1 MNIAGTRFA
10 SAPIARPGL
19 TPWQTLAII
28 FAYSLLAL
36 ALLPVA
42 ARPGPEIPGMTA
54 LFAAVIFV
62 TESSTSFLLFVRF
75 RQAPAWSLLL
85 LGCAYLFAALMV
97 VPHLLTFPG
106 AILTGRALIDAS
118 PQSTGWLFVSW
129 VDGYA
134 LLTLISVLL
143 EARSDG
149 LPVRTKADRA
159 IAVAVALVAA
169 LVLSFALVAT
179 LLVDHLPLLV
189 GASSWTPLNRVLI
202 LFALLMLGT
211 GIATSVWVIR
221 SPLFLWLSLALT
233 AMTFANVLS
242 EIGGARYTIG
252 WSVGR
257 ASWVISACIL
267 FLYLLDQFARQRGF
281 LRTSEQHFQLLVQA
295 VKDYAIYMLDPQGR
309 ITSWNSGAQ
318 SIKGY
323 RPHEIIG
330 QHFSRFYTAEDRQAD
345 VPARALREAEQ
356 TGKYEGEGWR
366 LRKDGGKFWAGVLID
381 PIHDQSGKLVG
392 FAKVTRDITVRRQAQ
407 EMLEQARSRALQ
419 SQKMEAVGQLTGGI
433 AHDFNNLL
441 TVILGNLD
449 IAKRDAGKLTGGIA
463 DQLTRLI
470 RNATAGAERAA
481 VLTKRLLAF
490 SRQQPLSPE
499 PLDVNRFI
507 AGAVDFL
514 QGSLGETIQIE
525 AVGAAGL
532 WQVEADPQQLEVTLF
547 NLALNARDA
556 MPKGGKLTI
565 ETSNAFLDQEY
576 CRTDP
581 EIRPGQYV
589 LISVSDTG
597 VGMNQEVA
605 GRVFEPFF
613 TTKAVGQG
621 TGLGLSQVYGFVK
634 QSGGHVRVY
643 SEPGHGT
650 TVKIYLPRLMGEIQ
664 PGRTEPTSTAGK
676 SLGETILVVEDDA
689 DVRSYI
695 VAVLRDLDYEVL
707 EAHDAATAFKLVE
720 RRGGRIDL
728 LLSDIV
734 LPGATGRELVRK
746 LHARWPALKVLYMT
760 GYSRNAIVHQGR
772 LDADVEVIQ
781 KPVVQTELA
790 ERIRIVLD
798 AVGRDKR

>member
-1 MNIAGTRFA
+1 VNIAGTRFA

-28 FAYSLLAL
+28 FAYSLIAL

-169 LVLSFALVAT
+169 LVLSFALVAI

>member
-1 MNIAGTRFA
+1 VNIAGTRFA

-169 LVLSFALVAT
+169 LVLSFALVAI

-781 KPVVQTELA
+781 KPVVQAELA

>member
-419 SQKMEAVGQLTGGI
+419 SQKMETVGQLTGGI

-481 VLTKRLLAF
+481 VVTKRLLAF

-781 KPVVQTELA
+781 KPVVQAELA

>member
-1 MNIAGTRFA
+1 VNIAGTRFA

-28 FAYSLLAL
+28 FAYSLIAL

-781 KPVVQTELA
+781 KPVVQAELA

>member
-1 MNIAGTRFA
+1 VNIAGTRFA

-781 KPVVQTELA
+781 KPVVQAELA

>member
-28 FAYSLLAL
+28 FAYSLIAL

-295 VKDYAIYMLDPQGR
+295 IKDYAIYMLDPQGR

-781 KPVVQTELA
+781 KPVVQAELA

>member
-28 FAYSLLAL
+28 FAYSLIAL

-309 ITSWNSGAQ
+309 ITSWKSGAQ

>member
-1 MNIAGTRFA
+1 VNIAGTRFA

-295 VKDYAIYMLDPQGR
+295 IKDYAIYMLDPQGR

-781 KPVVQTELA
+781 KPVVQAELA

>member
-28 FAYSLLAL
+28 FAYSLIAL

-463 DQLTRLI
+463 DQITRLI

-781 KPVVQTELA
+781 KPVVQAELA

>member
-547 NLALNARDA
+547 NLALNARYA

>member
-169 LVLSFALVAT
+169 LVLSFALVAI

>member
-1 MNIAGTRFA
+1 
-10 SAPIARPGL
+10 
-19 TPWQTLAII
+19 
-28 FAYSLLAL
+28 
-36 ALLPVA
+36 
-42 ARPGPEIPGMTA
+42 
-54 LFAAVIFV
+54 
-62 TESSTSFLLFVRF
+62 
-75 RQAPAWSLLL
+75 
-85 LGCAYLFAALMV
+85 
-97 VPHLLTFPG
+97 
-106 AILTGRALIDAS
+106 
-118 PQSTGWLFVSW
+118 
-129 VDGYA
+129 
-134 LLTLISVLL
+134 
-143 EARSDG
+143 
-149 LPVRTKADRA
+149 
-159 IAVAVALVAA
+159 
-169 LVLSFALVAT
+169 
-179 LLVDHLPLLV
+179 
-189 GASSWTPLNRVLI
+189 
-202 LFALLMLGT
+202 
-211 GIATSVWVIR
+211 VIR

-781 KPVVQTELA
+781 KPVVQAELA

>member
-295 VKDYAIYMLDPQGR
+295 VKDYAIYMLDPQAR

>member
-1 MNIAGTRFA
+1 VNIAGTRFA

-267 FLYLLDQFARQRGF
+267 FLYLLDQFARQRCF

>member
-1 MNIAGTRFA
+1 VNIAGTRFA